1 MSTDIAPGVR
11 EFILAFADDEHL
23 MGQQH
28 TEWIGVTPFLEEDL
42 AFASIGQDELG
53 HAALLYALLV
63 GDDDAA
69 IDELAF
75 FRPHDEY
82 RCCWLVERAG
92 DDWADALVR
101 HWMYDV
107 AEEHRWDLVADS
119 SLRALADASVL
130 ARREETFHR
139 RHADSLLD
147 ALLTDNDARDRLVAA
162 RDRLVGLALGMFER
176 TAAEQDAVAAGV
188 ASAPLASRIDA
199 WKAAVDNRFGPT
211 DWDAAR
217 APAQNGRRAR
227 SADFAALHSRVR
239 EVFDLD
245 HTATW

>member
-1 MSTDIAPGVR
+1 MTAITPGIR

-53 HAALLYALLV
+53 HAALLYALIA

-75 FRPHDEY
+75 FRPAEEY
-82 RCCWLVERAG
+82 RSCWLVERAG

-101 HWMYDV
+101 HWLYDCG
-107 AEEHRWDLVADS
+107 EQLRWELVASS

-130 ARREETFHR
+130 AGREEAFHR
-139 RHADSLLD
+139 RHADSMLD
-147 ALLTDNDARDRLVAA
+147 ALLTDDDARTRLGAA
-162 RDRLVGLALGMFER
+162 RDRLAGLALGMFDA
-176 TAAEQDAVAAGV
+176 TAGEAEAVASGV
-188 ASAPLASRIDA
+188 VSAPMASRLDE
-199 WKAAVDNRFGPT
+199 WKTAVDERFGPT
-211 DWDAAR
+211 DWSAFE
-217 APAQNGRRAR
+217 APDQAQRTLR
-227 SADFAALHSRVR
+227 SADFAALHTRMR

-245 HTATW
+245 RAAAW

>member
-1 MSTDIAPGVR
+1 MTEITPGVR

-75 FRPHDEY
+75 FRPHDDY
-82 RCCWLVERAG
+82 RSCWLVEAAG
-92 DDWADALVR
+92 DDWADALIR
-101 HWMYDV
+101 HWMYDL
-107 AEEHRWDLVADS
+107 AEQHRWELVADS
-119 SLRALADASVL
+119 TLQALANASVL
-130 ARREETFHR
+130 ALREESFHR
-139 RHADSLLD
+139 RHGESLLD
-147 ALLTDNDARDRLVAA
+147 ALLTDDDARGRLVAA
-162 RDRLVGLALGMFER
+162 RDRLAGLALGMFEA
-176 TAAEQDAVAAGV
+176 TAGETEAVAAGI
-188 ASAPLASRIDA
+188 AAAPLATRRDA
-199 WKAAVDNRFGPT
+199 WKTAVDDRFGPT
-211 DWDAAR
+211 DWPVAAV
-217 APAQNGRRAR
+217 PDQQGRRSR
-227 SADFAALHSRVR
+227 SADFGPLHARMR

-245 HTATW
+245 HAAAW

>member
-1 MSTDIAPGVR
+1 MSEITPGIR

-75 FRPHDEY
+75 FRHHDDY
-82 RCCWLVERAG
+82 RSCWLVETAG

-101 HWMYDV
+101 HWMYDL
-107 AEEHRWDLVADS
+107 AEQHRWDLVADS
-119 SLRALADASVL
+119 SLRGLADASVL
-130 ARREETFHR
+130 AGREESFHR
-139 RHADSLLD
+139 RHADSMLD
-147 ALLTDNDARDRLVAA
+147 ALLADDNARTRLTAA
-162 RDRLVGLALGMFER
+162 RDRLAGPALDLFDGVEGEDE
-176 TAAEQDAVAAGV
+176 AIAAGV
-188 ASAPLASRIDA
+188 AAAPLSSRLDE
-199 WKAAVDNRFGPT
+199 WKAEVDARLGPT
-211 DWDAAR
+211 DWAGVST
-217 APAQNGRRAR
+217 PAQNGRRTR
-227 SADFAALHSRVR
+227 SADFAPLHSRMR

-245 HTATW
+245 HAAAW

>member
-1 MSTDIAPGVR
+1 MSDLSPAIR

-53 HAALLYALLV
+53 HAALLYALIV
-63 GDDDAA
+63 ADDDAA

-82 RCCWLVERAG
+82 RSCWLVEAAG

-101 HWMYDV
+101 HWMYDL
-107 AEEHRWDLVADS
+107 AEQHRWDLVADS
-119 SLRALADASVL
+119 SLDGLAAASVL
-130 ARREETFHR
+130 ARREESFHL
-139 RHADSLLD
+139 RHADSLLE
-147 ALLTDNDARDRLVAA
+147 ALLTDDDARSRLIAA
-162 RDRLVGLALGMFER
+162 RDRMAGLGLGLFEGSLGE
-176 TAAEQDAVAAGV
+176 AEAVATGV
-188 ASAPLASRIDA
+188 ASAPLSSRLEA
-199 WKAAVDNRFGPT
+199 WKATIDERFGPT
-211 DWDAAR
+211 GWEAAV
-217 APAQNGRRAR
+217 APGQDGRRTR
-227 SADFAALHSRVR
+227 SDDFTPLHSRMR

-245 HTATW
+245 HAASW